1 METISTPASDLS
13 QDADSTSPKST
24 KKANTSS
31 SSSTKNVDI
40 AFKSVS
46 PELKDAITHE
56 INQMLAF
63 AVHNGKTINTDVI
76 PLIEKE
82 SFDNLIHAHNM
93 LCLNVAPAT
102 PKSIAYTF
110 ELNEN
115 EKDKSL
121 LTKLPLVR
129 NLIIMAIIFLT
140 TFILTGQSSL
150 VNNASLD
157 LGVMQNQGLGLV
169 LNLGYLASISGL
181 GVVFY
186 LLKDVTTSVKN
197 GTLIPEDSI
206 YYVALIVL
214 GIISGLVVSE
224 ILNVYIT
231 DADKIDL
238 FNKSVLALIGG
249 FSTDAIFSVLQG
261 IIDKI
266 KGLFTP
272 SK

>member
-1 METISTPASDLS
+1 METTANPAITASKATANASNTTRETSNATISNDASTID
-13 QDADSTSPKST
+13 KS
-24 KKANTSS
+24 
-31 SSSTKNVDI
+31 
-40 AFKSVS
+40 FKSVS

-56 INQMLAF
+56 INQMMAF
-63 AVHNGKTINTDVI
+63 AIHNGKTINTDII
-76 PLIEKE
+76 PLIQKE

-93 LCLNVAPAT
+93 LCVNVAPAT
-102 PKSIAYTF
+102 PKSINYIF
-110 ELNEN
+110 ELNETDK
-115 EKDKSL
+115 EKSL
-121 LTKLPLVR
+121 ITKLPLVR
-129 NLIIMAIIFLT
+129 NLIIMAVIFLLA
-140 TFILTGQSSL
+140 FILTGQSSQ

-157 LGVMQNQGLGLV
+157 LGVMQNQGLSLV
-169 LNLGYLASISGL
+169 LNLGYLAAISGL

-186 LLKDVTTSVKN
+186 LLKDITTSVKN

-224 ILNVYIT
+224 ILNVYIS

-261 IIDKI
+261 IINKI

-272 SK
+272 TN